1 MNVRLVIAMA
11 LSLLIILASAV
22 LNKVLNPPV
31 AASPPSLP
39 ASIAE
44 GEQQESHAIFPSG
57 QETENSLQKES
68 ETTQDDLSF
77 PVQDYPAKIIRE
89 ETDLYSIRFSTVG
102 GTVRQLNLL
111 KQLDNGEPIPM
122 VLDNGSGVGS
132 FNISFGGPENP
143 YIQETFEHKRI
154 LGKKRIIH
162 QFSRDFVRDNQLFRL
177 TKSYTVIPGEYI
189 IELIVSLK
197 TFNGQA
203 VPLLNP
209 DEAAYT
215 LTYGPQIGPVFDKI
229 DGRYEVRENVSWGPN
244 VKNGKFRRVVHKD
257 KSGINQTTQ
266 TLEWAAIIGKYFG
279 VVMYPGSGNST
290 ITWDS
295 SPADGQE
302 QANRLQVSKP
312 SRRLS
317 IIEDTFR
324 YYIGPLDRRILS
336 RYDAAKDNAFSLG
349 NMNLTQVPKTGSFL
363 RWLQA
368 ILRFCLE
375 QFYKFIPNYGVAIIL
390 LTVLIK
396 VILYP
401 ITRKTYHSTT
411 QMQTVQPRIREL
423 QERHKG
429 DPRTLNAKIAELYK
443 SEKINPLG
451 GCLPLLLQL
460 PVFIALF
467 QVLNQY
473 FPLRGAV
480 FIQGWVEDLS
490 APEAIIQFERGI
502 SIFGASF
509 DSIRLLPVLNFLG
522 QVLSSHVTQKAT
534 KVQSV
539 GSQQKFLTYGMPVF
553 LFFLLYNVP
562 SGLLI
567 YWTCM
572 NIITTGQ
579 QLFTNYMKNR
589 KGAQK

>member
-11 LSLLIILASAV
+11 LSILIVLASAV

-31 AASPPSLP
+31 PASPVSLP
-39 ASIAE
+39 GGMAE
-44 GEQQESHAIFPSG
+44 GERQELRAPFSSG
-57 QETENSLQKES
+57 QETGGSLQKES
-68 ETTQDDLSF
+68 ETTRDDSLV
-77 PVQDYPAKIIRE
+77 PVQNYPAKIIRE

-102 GTVRQLNLL
+102 GTVQQLNLL

-122 VLDNGSGVGS
+122 VLDNGSGAGS

-154 LGKKRIIH
+154 IGGKRIIH
-162 QFSRDFVRDNQLFRL
+162 QFSRDFVRDNQVFRL

-189 IELIVSLK
+189 IELVVSLK

-215 LTYGPQIGPVFDKI
+215 LTYGPQIGPVFEKI

-244 VKNGKFRRVVHKD
+244 AKNGKFRRVVHKD
-257 KSGINQTTQ
+257 KSGINQSTQ
-266 TLEWAAIIGKYFG
+266 TLKWAAVIGKYFG

-295 SPADGQE
+295 NPADGQE
-302 QANRLQVSKP
+302 QASRLQVSRP
-312 SRRLS
+312 ARRLS
-317 IIEDTFR
+317 IIEDTFQ

-349 NMNLTQVPKTGSFL
+349 NMDLTQVPKTGYFL
-363 RWLQA
+363 RWLQT

-375 QFYKFIPNYGVAIIL
+375 QFYKFIPNYGIAIIL

-401 ITRKTYHSTT
+401 VTRKTFHSTT
-411 QMQTVQPRIREL
+411 QMQTLQPRIKEL

-429 DPRTLNAKIAELYK
+429 DPKTLNAKIAELYK

-467 QVLNQY
+467 QVLNQH

-490 APEAIIQFERGI
+490 APEAIIQFDRGI
-502 SIFGASF
+502 SVFGASF
-509 DSIRLLPVLNFLG
+509 DSIRLLPFLNFLG

-534 KVQSV
+534 NVQSV
-539 GSQQKFLTYGMPVF
+539 GSQQKFLMYGMPVF

-562 SGLLI
+562 SGLLV